1 MNVTTYRERGW
12 TAAARLYRRGRLAA
26 KVTSPAAEIADKSGD
41 KSGEKKAGDKKTP
54 PSAIHT
60 VARDVLLPYQVRWIA
75 DDAAVKV
82 AEKSRRVGITW
93 AEAADAA
100 LSAAATAGMDTWYL
114 GYNRDMAREFVET
127 AAAWARQFNKAA
139 HAIEE
144 VVLDDERRDL
154 LAYRIRFASGHKI
167 VALSSRPSNLRG
179 KQGRAV
185 IDEAAFHDNLPELMK
200 AALAFTMWGGL
211 VRVIST
217 HNGAENPFNE
227 LVNDIRAGRRPYSLH
242 RVTLDDALAEGLYH
256 RICQKAG
263 RRFSAAAEREWR
275 ERIFAEYGDAAS
287 EELLCV
293 PRASAGAFLSSMLIE
308 SRMRAGVPVLRWE
321 VAAEFSERPEDYRV
335 GAAREWC
342 ERNLDPALKGL
353 DNLMSC
359 FGEDFGR
366 NGDLSV
372 FWPLQ
377 IAPNLVRR
385 TPFVVELRRVPFRQ
399 QEQILFYIADR
410 LPRLI
415 GGALDARGNGQYL
428 AETARQRYGA
438 RVEQVM
444 LSAQW
449 YRDNMPRYKAAFEDG
464 MVELPRDAEILA
476 DHRALEIE
484 HGYAHISERRDQKGR
499 HGDAAIAGALAYY
512 ASSIRAQEISYTPA
526 PRRAAAMK
534 SWGGERDPF
543 GPPQEAEAAPLVA
556 RGGRGRAWAWL

>member
-1 MNVTTYRERGW
+1 M
-12 TAAARLYRRGRLAA
+12 
-26 KVTSPAAEIADKSGD
+26 
-41 KSGEKKAGDKKTP
+41 
-54 PSAIHT
+54 IHT

-75 DDAAVKV
+75 DNAAVKV

-144 VVLDDERRDL
+144 IALEDERRDL

-200 AALAFTMWGGL
+200 AAMAFTMWGGL

-227 LVNDIRAGRRPYSLH
+227 LVNDIRAGRRPFSLH
-242 RVTLDDALAEGLYH
+242 RVTLDDALCEGLYH
-256 RICQKAG
+256 RMCQKAG

-275 ERIFAEYGDAAS
+275 ARIFAEYGDAAS

-293 PRASAGAFLSSMLIE
+293 PRASSGAFLSSMLVE

-321 VAAEFSERPEDYRV
+321 VAEEFSERPEEYRV

-342 ERNLDPALKGL
+342 ERNLDPALKRL

-377 IAPNLVRR
+377 IQPNLVRR

-399 QEQILFYIADR
+399 QEQILFYIVGR

-449 YRDNMPRYKAAFEDG
+449 YRENMPRYKAAFEDG
-464 MVELPRDAEILA
+464 MVELPCDAEILA

-484 HGYAHISERRDQKGR
+484 HGYAHVSERRDQKGR

-512 ASSIRAQEISYTPA
+512 ASSIRAQEPAYTPA
-526 PRRAAAMK
+526 PRRAAATA
-534 SWGGERDPF
+534 SARRERDPF
-543 GPPQEAEAAPLVA
+543 GPPDEDAAPLAA
-556 RGGRGRAWAWL
+556 RGSRARAWAWM

>member
-1 MNVTTYRERGW
+1 M
-12 TAAARLYRRGRLAA
+12 
-26 KVTSPAAEIADKSGD
+26 
-41 KSGEKKAGDKKTP
+41 
-54 PSAIHT
+54 
-60 VARDVLLPYQVRWIA
+60 
-75 DDAAVKV
+75 
-82 AEKSRRVGITW
+82 
-93 AEAADAA
+93 
-100 LSAAATAGMDTWYL
+100 
-114 GYNRDMAREFVET
+114 
-127 AAAWARQFNKAA
+127 
-139 HAIEE
+139 
-144 VVLDDERRDL
+144 
-154 LAYRIRFASGHKI
+154 
-167 VALSSRPSNLRG
+167 
-179 KQGRAV
+179 

-200 AALAFTMWGGL
+200 AAMAFTMWGGL

-256 RICQKAG
+256 RMCQKAG
-263 RRFSAAAEREWR
+263 RRYSAAAEREWR
-275 ERIFAEYGDAAS
+275 ARIFAEYGDAAS

-321 VAAEFSERPEDYRV
+321 VAAEFSERPEEYRV

-399 QEQILFYIADR
+399 QEQILFYIVDR

-438 RVEQVM
+438 RIEQVM

-449 YRDNMPRYKAAFEDG
+449 YRENMPRYKAAFEDG

-484 HGYAHISERRDQKGR
+484 HGYAHISDRRDQKGASR
-499 HGDAAIAGALAYY
+499 RRRDRRRARLLREQYPRAANLVYAGAAARGRDEVLGR
-512 ASSIRAQEISYTPA
+512 RARSVRA
-526 PRRAAAMK
+526 AGGGPRRRRWSCAA
-534 SWGGERDPF
+534 GGR
-543 GPPQEAEAAPLVA
+543 A
-556 RGGRGRAWAWL
+556 RGRGCEGEERNARPRSRAFKMISATSERRREGW

>member
-1 MNVTTYRERGW
+1 MKSKRAREDRADGD
-12 TAAARLYRRGRLAA
+12 ASA
-26 KVTSPAAEIADKSGD
+26 KVRPRRAIERHRGGRAGARGGSGGEQKPIASM
-41 KSGEKKAGDKKTP
+41 
-54 PSAIHT
+54 IHV
-60 VARDVLLPYQVRWIA
+60 VAQDVLLPYQVRWMA
-75 DDAAVKV
+75 DTSPVKV
-82 AEKSRRVGITW
+82 AEKSRRIGITW
-93 AEAADAA
+93 TEAADAA

-139 HAIEE
+139 AAIEE
-144 VVLDDERRDL
+144 VVLDEERRDL

-179 KQGRAV
+179 KQGRAI
-185 IDEAAFHDNLPELMK
+185 IDEAAFHENLPELLK

-217 HNGAENPFNE
+217 HNGADNAFNQ
-227 LVNDIRAGRRPYSLH
+227 LVNDIRAGRRPFSLH
-242 RVTLDDALAEGLYH
+242 RVTLDDALADGLFH
-256 RICQKAG
+256 RISRKAG
-263 RRFSAAAEREWR
+263 RRYSSAAERTWR
-275 ERIFAEYGDAAS
+275 ARLFAEYGEAAG

-293 PRASAGAFLSSMLIE
+293 PRTSAGAYLSSMLIE
-308 SRMRAGVPVLRWE
+308 SRMLAGTPVLRWE
-321 VAAEFSERPEDYRV
+321 VAAEFSERPEEYRSK
-335 GAAREWC
+335 AARDWC
-342 ERNLDPALKGL
+342 ERNLDPAIKRL
-353 DNLMSC
+353 DNLMSA

-399 QEQILFYIADR
+399 QEQILFYIVDR

-428 AETARQRYGA
+428 AEIARQRYGA
-438 RVEQVM
+438 RIEQVM

-449 YRDNMPRYKAAFEDG
+449 YRENMPRYKAAFEDG

-484 HGYAHISERRDQKGR
+484 HGYAHIPERRDQKGR
-499 HGDAAIAGALAYY
+499 HGDAAVAGALAFY
-512 ASSIRAQEISYTPA
+512 ASSIRAQEPMYTPA
-526 PRRAAAMK
+526 PGWRTAARRAPR
-534 SWGGERDPF
+534 GGSDPF
-543 GPPQEAEAAPLVA
+543 GPPEDDDAAPPPI
-556 RGGRGRAWAWL
+556 RGGGRARQWAWM

>member
-1 MNVTTYRERGW
+1 MNGKTTREQ
-12 TAAARLYRRGRLAA
+12 TSDKAARSRRRPRRRAG
-26 KVTSPAAEIADKSGD
+26 SGGNGD
-41 KSGEKKAGDKKTP
+41 EGGGKAGGQAA
-54 PSAIHT
+54 PSMIHG
-60 VARDVLLPYQVRWIA
+60 VASDVLLPYQVRWIA
-75 DDAAVKV
+75 DTAPVKV

-100 LSAAATAGMDTWYL
+100 LSAAAAGGMDTWYL

-127 AAAWARQFNKAA
+127 AAGWARQFNKAA
-139 HAIEE
+139 LAIEE
-144 VVLDDERRDL
+144 VALEDERRDL

-179 KQGRAV
+179 KEGRAV
-185 IDEAAFHDNLPELMK
+185 IDEAAFHDDLPGLLK
-200 AALAFTMWGGL
+200 AAMAFTMWGGL

-217 HNGAENPFNE
+217 HNGAANPFNE
-227 LVNDIRAGRRPYSLH
+227 LVNDIRAERRPFSLH

-256 RICQKAG
+256 RICRKAG
-263 RRFSAAAEREWR
+263 RRYSAAGEREWR
-275 ERIFAEYGDAAS
+275 ARIFAEYGEAAS
-287 EELLCV
+287 EELMCA
-293 PRASAGAFLSSMLIE
+293 PRASAGAFLSSVLVE

-321 VAAEFSERPEDYRV
+321 VPAEFSERPEEYRV
-335 GAAREWC
+335 GAARDWC
-342 ERNLDPALKGL
+342 ERNLDPALARL
-353 DNLMSC
+353 ENLMSC

-377 IAPNLVRR
+377 IQSNLVRR

-399 QEQILFYIADR
+399 QEQILFYIVDR

-438 RVEQVM
+438 RIEQVM

-449 YRDNMPRYKAAFEDG
+449 YRENMPRYKAAFEDG

-476 DHRALEIE
+476 DHRTLEIE
-484 HGYAHISERRDQKGR
+484 HGYAHVPERRDQKGR

-512 ASSIRAQEISYTPA
+512 ASSIRAQQPSYTPA
-526 PRRAAAMK
+526 PRRASAMIAAR
-534 SWGGERDPF
+534 GERDPF
-543 GPPQEAEAAPLVA
+543 GAPGEDDAPPPAL
-556 RGGRGRAWAWL
+556 RGSRARAWALI